1 MRKRSTLAFWIVVA
15 FGGAAS
21 LTLGAPHGIKPRA
34 SADNY
39 HSHFQRGRLAVGAE
53 LLTPK
58 QVQKTFTADVNRCCL
73 VVEVAFYAKKD
84 EPLNLY
90 LDAFSLSGVG
100 SDASI
105 KPQSASVIAAAVRGR
120 SKSETSIT
128 GSSTTGV
135 GYESGTRIDPVTGQ
149 PTTVHGIYTIS
160 GAEVG
165 VGNEGPAGP
174 STEREREIAEKELK
188 EKSLPEGKASSP
200 VAGYLYF
207 PISNPKKDAKYQLEC
222 AVNTEK
228 LALTLP

>member
-1 MRKRSTLAFWIVVA
+1 MRKRSTLAFGIVVA
-15 FGGAAS
+15 FAGAAS
-21 LTLGAPHGIKPRA
+21 LALGAPRGIKPRA

-39 HSHFQRGRLAVGAE
+39 HAHLQRDRLAVGAE
-53 LLTPK
+53 ILSPK
-58 QVQKTFTADVNRCCL
+58 QAQKTFTSDVNRCCL
-73 VVEVAFYAKKD
+73 VVEVAFYPKKD

-90 LDAFSLSGVG
+90 LDAFSLNEVG

-105 KPQSASVIAAAVRGR
+105 KPQTASVIIAAVQGR
-120 SKSETSIT
+120 SESGTSIA
-128 GSSTTGV
+128 GSTTTGV

-149 PTTVHGIYTIS
+149 PTRVQGIYTTS

-165 VGNEGPAGP
+165 VGNEGPAGA
-174 STEREREIAEKELK
+174 STDREREIAVKELK

-207 PISNPKKDAKYQLEC
+207 PISNPKKDAKYQLEW
-222 AVNTEK
+222 AVNSEK